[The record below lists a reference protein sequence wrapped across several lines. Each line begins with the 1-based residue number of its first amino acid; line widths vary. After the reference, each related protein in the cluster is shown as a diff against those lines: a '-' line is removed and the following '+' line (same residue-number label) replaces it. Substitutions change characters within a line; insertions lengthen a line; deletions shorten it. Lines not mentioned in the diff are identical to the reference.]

1 MNAGW
6 GYRLGVGLLMGL
18 YAFDGPLSVPGFLG
32 DYSDF
37 ARRLSRLG
45 HSYCIVLGL
54 LSIYVTRQADA
65 GRPPLSTR
73 RVGIPL
79 LVAGTLLTIGVQ
91 CLVAASWLSV
101 VALAAGPALVA
112 LALVLCLDLS
122 AVAPSMKSTASH
134 GPGSLKIGQL
144 PEWDVR
150 RAKVLVFSGCESHPA
165 TWSFWPVAVQA
176 ARKEESRSLE

>member
-91 CLVAASWLSV
+91 CLVAASWLPV

-122 AVAPSMKSTASH
+122 
-134 GPGSLKIGQL
+134 
-144 PEWDVR
+144 PER
-150 RAKVLVFSGCESHPA
+150 R
-165 TWSFWPVAVQA
+165 
-176 ARKEESRSLE
+176 